1 MTGASNPLMYEL
13 GYCYVCGGRVARYA
27 ENCPHC
33 GHPNPFVGH
42 WPRLEIGTVHTAR
55 VTWVYQPPEATDKRI
70 GIEFAGGQPGIV
82 TDVPE
87 KKPFSRLYSV
97 GDSIR
102 IRVGG
107 VSQGYYYCTE
117 AT

>member
-1 MTGASNPLMYEL
+1 MYEL

-27 ENCPHC
+27 ESCPHC

-42 WPRLEIGTVHTAR
+42 WPRLEIGTIHTAC
-55 VTWVYQPPEATDKRI
+55 VTWTQPPEYSDQRI

-82 TDVPE
+82 TRDP

-97 GDSIR
+97 GGSIR
-102 IRVGG
+102 VRVEG
-107 VSQGYYYCTE
+107 VDRGYYYCTE